1 MSDEGFAWVN
11 GRVLPRGEAA
21 IPVDDFA
28 VRFGAAAFE
37 TMLALNGRVFRLGS
51 HLERLEGAIRLMR
64 GTPPSRDVLAAAIQ
78 EVLRANRLDGA
89 GARASVRLSVS
100 AGVGHVPDLRMARH
114 PTISVTADALRDA
127 VPRTRLAIAGVRI
140 DHRRAWRASKMAQ
153 FLPYLLARE
162 EAHEQGADDAL
173 LLNTDDHVAEVAT
186 SNIFFVIDG
195 RLVTPSLDSGPL
207 PGVTRAVIIDLA
219 RSLGHPVIETEV
231 TLEQV
236 LVAEAAFATNSIS
249 GALALTEL
257 IGVPPASPQALTVTF
272 DARHPLIRRISAEYD
287 ATVGRECRA
296 AE

>member
-1 MSDEGFAWVN
+1 MSDQGFAWVN

-28 VRFGAAAFE
+28 FRFGAAAFE
-37 TMLALNGRVFRLGS
+37 TMLALNGRVFRLDS
-51 HLERLEGAIRLMR
+51 HFDRLDGAVRLMR
-64 GTPPSRDVLAAAIQ
+64 GTPPSRNLLANAIQ
-78 EVLRANRLDGA
+78 EALHANHLDGE

-100 AGVGHVPDLRMARH
+100 AGVAHVPDLRLAQD
-114 PTISVTADALRDA
+114 PTVVVTVDA
-127 VPRTRLAIAGVRI
+127 VGDAGPRARLAIAGVRI

-162 EAHEQGADDAL
+162 EAREQGADDAL

-186 SNIFFVIDG
+186 SNIFFVVDG
-195 RLVTPSLDSGPL
+195 RLVTPSLESGPL

-219 RSLGHPVIETEV
+219 RSLGESVIEAEV

-249 GALALTEL
+249 GAFALTEL
-257 IGVPPASPQALTVTF
+257 VGVPPASPQAIRLTF
-272 DARHPLIRRISAEYD
+272 DPQHPLIRRIATAYD
-287 ATVGRECRA
+287 ATVVRECGA
-296 AE
+296 AG